1 MHVDYSQKDFVVYL
15 TEEGKL
21 YGLGNDSTYMLL
33 QHTEMPVEDLAYPTK
48 RYVTSRHFCWKM
60 SVMRGADV
68 MM

>member
-33 QHTEMPVEDLAYPTK
+33 QHTEMPVEDLAYPTNGMSP
-48 RYVTSRHFCWKM
+48 VRHFCWKM